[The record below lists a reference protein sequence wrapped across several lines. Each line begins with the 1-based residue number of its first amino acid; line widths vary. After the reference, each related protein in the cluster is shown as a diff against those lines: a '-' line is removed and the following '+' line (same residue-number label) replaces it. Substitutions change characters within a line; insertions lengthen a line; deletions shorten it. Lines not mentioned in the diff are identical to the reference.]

1 MAVLRW
7 LTSTHGYHSWSSAGW
22 SAHLLLLHRTGDLM
36 TVATFVLVSAILA
49 WGAAGTTER
58 DRSKVR
64 SWWKLVAFFMA
75 SAAVEGLSITVL
87 LGLPLFNALGVAKVT
102 AGVIGL
108 LILTPAV
115 YVQVHRLRQYVPP
128 EVVEAQTRRAETAET
143 QLRAKTREA
152 SRAVAQAREL
162 QERAEP
168 MPGSDL
174 AELQETANELRR
186 LVAG

>member
-1 MAVLRW
+1 MHVA
-7 LTSTHGYHSWSSAGW
+7 T
-22 SAHLLLLHRTGDLM
+22 LLLIAG
-36 TVATFVLVSAILA
+36 ILA
-49 WGAAGTTER
+49 WGAAGTTEQ

-64 SWWKLVAFFMA
+64 SWWKLIAFFVA
-75 SAAVEGLSITVL
+75 TAAVEILTITIL
-87 LGLPLFNALGVAKVT
+87 LGLPLYNLLGIAKLVAGAT
-102 AGVIGL
+102 GL
-108 LILTPAV
+108 FVLTPAV
-115 YVQVHRLRQYVPP
+115 YAQVKRLKSYVPP

-143 QLRAKTREA
+143 LLRSKTREA